1 MTLEGR
7 LAGPW
12 VTELNR
18 AWREAAPRLGEKLL
32 SLDLRNL
39 TYSDA
44 SGKRL
49 LRQIFRETGAE
60 IVTSSPWSQY
70 LADEVRNSN

>member
-1 MTLEGR
+1 MLEGR

-18 AWREAAPRLGEKLL
+18 VWREAASRLGEK
-32 SLDLRNL
+32 SVSMDLRNL

-44 SGKRL
+44 AGKQQ
-49 LRQIFRETGAE
+49 LRQIFRETGAD

-70 LADEVRNSN
+70 LADEVRIQ